1 MFRTR
6 LRIEK
11 DKEDTKYINIM
22 TSASQYSNSAMKT
35 DYSIVESN
43 RYKGMLKGIGLMN
56 AGRELT
62 FTIPLFEIQRI
73 DSEKDIYKLIAN
85 WTSMLVNSYSYR
97 FYIEQFID
105 NAWWSAQIVIS
116 GVGGYTVDRVN
127 YVKSFSVSY
136 ILLDNFYTGEL
147 VNDKTDLKG
156 SGNLTLNYNSQS
168 LVASPLMFE
177 CVLQSNLKT
186 LNFQILHKDNYGIVL
201 NEYLGGG
208 TYTISFNGEQI
219 EKKSGT
225 DTDVEGIIVN
235 WEGVQPFLNIGHN
248 EFTIISNYNIVSFT
262 IKYYKGIAL

>member
-1 MFRTR
+1 MFRAR

-35 DYSIVESN
+35 DYTVVESN
-43 RYKGMLKGIGLMN
+43 RYKGMLKGIGLTT

-85 WTSMLVNSYSYR
+85 WTSLLANSYSYR

-105 NAWWSAQIVIS
+105 GTWWSAQIVIS
-116 GVGGYTVDRVN
+116 GVGGYTVDRLN

-147 VNDKTDLKG
+147 ISDKTELKG
-156 SGNLTLNYNSQS
+156 SGNLTLYYNSQS
-168 LVASPLMFE
+168 LVSAPLMFE

-186 LNFQILHKDNYGIVL
+186 LSFQILHKDNYGIVV

-208 TYTISFNGEQI
+208 TYTITFDGEEI
-219 EKKSGT
+219 KKQSGN
-225 DTDVEGIIVN
+225 DTEGIIVN
-235 WEGVQPFLNIGHN
+235 WEGVQPFLNVGHN
-248 EFTIISNYNIVSFT
+248 ELTIISNYNIVSFT
-262 IKYYKGIAL
+262 VKYNKGIAL